1 MPKQFFALAL
11 LLMALSAAA
20 QSTLTLEDRAM
31 TASQIY
37 HIISTFFPGLS
48 QEKFDAAFLDA
59 MPQGSVE
66 MARFL
71 DEEVRPQEHEADEAG
86 SLTSTGWPPLHPAG

>member
-1 MPKQFFALAL
+1 MRASSWYGFLAPAGTPPEVTNRL
-11 LLMALSAAA
+11 V
-20 QSTLTLEDRAM
+20 E
-31 TASQIY
+31 
-37 HIISTFFPGLS
+37 HIARILVLPDVK
-48 QEKFDAAFLDA
+48 EKFDAAFLDA